1 MKALHARKRPDAES
15 GFRAVDSWSATNAPA
30 RDAISI
36 PSKKVFFQFFQ
47 RNFEIFGLPR
57 ALFIRWRPRRSFR
70 RCRAG
75 RSPPLPV
82 FRLDCVHILF
92 YCISMP
98 FDTPEEAL
106 LFDIEQA
113 LRSFK
118 FAQRTGE
125 SMAV

>member
-1 MKALHARKRPDAES
+1 MVRYERAR
-15 GFRAVDSWSATNAPA
+15 A
-30 RDAISI
+30 RRNFHPLKKSFFPIF
-36 PSKKVFFQFFQ
+36 SKKFRDFWPASGAVYPL
-47 RNFEIFGLPR
+47 EASPIFPPR
-57 ALFIRWRPRRSFR
+57 PVSSW
-70 RCRAG
+70 
-75 RSPPLPV
+75 PLPV
-82 FRLDCVHILF
+82 FRLDCVHFVF